1 MKASELLLLRLLL
14 RRRVLLFFP
23 PLQSSVVGCA
33 HDERAGNM
41 KHLPFDTLFSPDF
54 DRYGNKEPLPKMESP
69 TPASSSA
76 STVAAKAAAPSSNG
90 KDQQHLPWVEKY
102 RPSSLDDVVAHE
114 EILSTLRRL
123 MDSNNMPHLLFYGPP
138 GTGKTTTVKACATYL
153 YGRERLKGNVLEL
166 NASDDRG
173 IDVVRNQIKE
183 FASTSSIFS
192 SALFARTQQ
201 QQNPTQ
207 GVTAAGVP
215 PPPNQFKLVVLDEAD
230 QMSHDAQAAL
240 RRVIEKYTKNVR
252 FCILCNHVNK
262 VIPAVQSRC
271 TRFRFGPVKKAQ
283 MLPRLMLIAREENV
297 PCDDA
302 GLSAAFRLSNGDL
315 RRCLNTLQAAALSH
329 GAITEDTIY
338 EATGN
343 PTPKD
348 IRSMLEISLQKDY
361 GEAWLALQAL
371 VGAKGASVVDIVKE
385 MYPLVMKMGLPQDCQ
400 CFILSKFADLEYYM
414 ASGTQEPVALAG
426 LLGTLQ
432 LVKESVTTKVPLAR
446 LAKC

>member
-1 MKASELLLLRLLL
+1 MLSH
-14 RRRVLLFFP
+14 
-23 PLQSSVVGCA
+23 S
-33 HDERAGNM
+33 
-41 KHLPFDTLFSPDF
+41 T
-54 DRYGNKEPLPKMESP
+54 
-69 TPASSSA
+69 TSSA
-76 STVAAKAAAPSSNG
+76 SAATAEDANNNSPFSPPPVLVKNSVAQQSAAVKESH
-90 KDQQHLPWVEKY
+90 HLPWVEKY
-102 RPSSLDDVVAHE
+102 RPTCLDDVVAHE
-114 EILSTLRRL
+114 EILATLRRL

-153 YGRERLKGNVLEL
+153 FGKERLKANVLEL

-192 SALFARTQQ
+192 SALFARTQS
-201 QQNPTQ
+201 NPT
-207 GVTAAGVP
+207 TATSPAP
-215 PPPNQFKLVVLDEAD
+215 PPSQFKLVVLDEAD

-283 MLPRLMLIAREENV
+283 MLPRLHKIAEEERI
-297 PCDDA
+297 PCDEA
-302 GLSAAFRLSNGDL
+302 GLGAAFRLSNGDL

-348 IRSMLEISLQKDY
+348 IRTMLEICLQKEFS
-361 GEAWLALQAL
+361 EAWVALDA
-371 VGAKGASVVDIVKE
+371 VVSAKGASVVDIVKD
-385 MYPLVMKMGLPQDCQ
+385 MYPLIMKMGLPQDCQ
-400 CFILSKFADLEYYM
+400 CFVLSKFADLEYFM
-414 ASGTQEPVALAG
+414 ASGTQEPIALAG
-426 LLGTLQ
+426 LLGALQ

-446 LAKC
+446 LSNC